1 LKKSDKELLVQELT
15 EKISKMSALFLA
27 SYKGMTYE
35 ELSNVRNSIK
45 SDGDDFRVVKNRLLK
60 IALQN
65 NNIEGLDEY
74 LVEPTACAIV
84 FGDPAS
90 VAKKFKKF
98 AKDFK
103 QFDIKAGFFE
113 NTPLAKEDVIALADL
128 PSREELLAKMLGSL
142 TAPARNFVSLLA
154 NIPRSLLNVLNAIK
168 EKKENN

>member
-1 LKKSDKELLVQELT
+1 MKKSDKELLVQELT

-65 NNIEGLDEY
+65 NSIEGLDEY

>member
-1 LKKSDKELLVQELT
+1 
-15 EKISKMSALFLA
+15 MSALFLA

-45 SDGDDFRVVKNRLLK
+45 SNGDDFRVVKNRLLK
-60 IALQN
+60 IALRN

-74 LVEPTACAIV
+74 LTEPTACAIV

-90 VAKKFKKF
+90 VAKDLKKFSKDFKKF
-98 AKDFK
+98 
-103 QFDIKAGFFE
+103 DIKGGLLE
-113 NTPLAKEDVIALADL
+113 NSPLTKEDVIAFADL
-128 PSREELLAKMLGSL
+128 PSREELLSKMLGSL

-168 EKKENN
+168 ENKEK